1 MKGQTG
7 QHNISVLSEAYFKVQ
22 QITIEPFFFKFKLR
36 LRGMF
41 YVSGT
46 PSPDVLTKINSL
58 NGVELKARLLLE

>member
-1 MKGQTG
+1 
-7 QHNISVLSEAYFKVQ
+7 
-22 QITIEPFFFKFKLR
+22 
-36 LRGMF
+36 MF